1 MKGLILSLSI
11 ATLVSCA
18 QVPATQPAQ
27 TQQPDPAARHAV
39 TMAPE
44 PCIGTTDLPSSLRDS
59 FVPAVDE
66 ELLNS
71 ALGKPGKGG
80 LCQGQVYISTGIK
93 TVTLYRAWNST
104 NPGSMY
110 GNWWAFSR
118 PSGEVAQYREDFEIC
133 YQWSPL
139 DKLVTCELKAGT
151 KVVVGNGQSAY
162 CSEYLSYGVSS
173 SQQVYIENTEAVATS
188 CTVKD
193 AVFSWQ

>member
-1 MKGLILSLSI
+1 MKGLILTFSI

-18 QVPATQPAQ
+18 QMPANQPVQ
-27 TQQPDPAARHAV
+27 NQQADTV
-39 TMAPE
+39 SMAPE

-59 FVPAVDE
+59 FVPAVDA

-71 ALGKPGKGG
+71 ALGEPGKGG

-110 GNWWAFSR
+110 GKWWAFSR

-162 CSEYLSYGVSS
+162 CSEYLSYGVSA
-173 SQQVYIENTEAVATS
+173 SQQIYIENTESVTNN
-188 CTVKD
+188 CTFKD

>member
-1 MKGLILSLSI
+1 MKGFLLSLSI

-18 QVPATQPAQ
+18 QMPATQPAQ
-27 TQQPDPAARHAV
+27 NKQADSV
-39 TMAPE
+39 TMASE

-59 FVPAVDE
+59 FVPAVDV

-71 ALGKPGKGG
+71 ALGEPGKGG

-93 TVTLYRAWNST
+93 KVTLYRAWNST
-104 NPGSMY
+104 NPGSIY

-118 PSGEVAQYREDFEIC
+118 PSGKVAEYREDFEIC

-162 CSEYLSYGVSS
+162 CSEYLTYSVSA
-173 SQQVYIENTEAVATS
+173 SQQVYIN
-188 CTVKD
+188 D
-193 AVFSWQ
+193 ASNSVMNCETADGVLVWQ